1 MSTSSSSVESR
12 LASLGIELPAP
23 AKPVAAY
30 IPARRAGNL
39 LFISGQLPFIPNTET
54 GKPTLMHTGTVP
66 GAVSVEEAIVCARR
80 CVINGLAA
88 ARAEMGSLDNI
99 KGVVRVGVWVAS
111 EPGFTEHPRVA
122 NGASELLVEVFGDAG
137 RHARAA
143 VGSVSLPLGTPV
155 EVEFLFEVG

>member
-1 MSTSSSSVESR
+1 MSVSVESR

-30 IPARRAGNL
+30 IPARRVGSL
-39 LFISGQLPFIPNTET
+39 LFISGQLPFVPGPDG
-54 GKPTLMHTGTVP
+54 GKPVLMHRGTVP
-66 GAVSVEEAIVCARR
+66 GAVSVEEAVACARR

-88 ARAEMGSLDNI
+88 ARAEVGSLDAI
-99 KGVVRVGVWVAS
+99 AGVVRVGVWVAS
-111 EPGFTEHPRVA
+111 EPSFTEQPRVA
-122 NGASELLVEVFGDAG
+122 NGASELLVELFGEAG

-155 EVEFLFEVG
+155 EVELLFEVG